1 MKRFFTLIL
10 AMLVV
15 LSMTACGGKTEPTE
29 APKEPVDL
37 NALYESYTANLP
49 AMFPMD
55 EETML
60 NFLGIN
66 AENCNQVIAAI
77 TADGLAAEEVWLI
90 EAKDEDA
97 LNRLKELA
105 EIRLAAKKDETID
118 YLPDEYVTV
127 EKGVIVTE
135 GLYLAFLISDDVDS
149 MKAAFV
155 EAVK

>member
-1 MKRFFTLIL
+1 MKKVFALIL

-15 LSMTACGGKTEPTE
+15 LSMAACGSKPEPAE
-29 APKEPVDL
+29 EPKEPADL

-55 EETML
+55 ETTML

-66 AENCNQVIAAI
+66 TEDCNQVIAAI

-90 EAKDEDA
+90 EAKDADA

-105 EIRLAAKKDETID
+105 ETRLAAKKDETID

-127 EKGVIVTE
+127 EKGVIITE
-135 GLYLAFLISDDVDS
+135 GLYLAFLVSDDVDS
-149 MKAAFV
+149 MKAAFE